1 MYHLIT
7 EQTEKLEMEAKCCW
21 VRKENLELPLG
32 REELKLGILALI
44 FFTQTIIECQISFMP
59 YVMNTQERANFTCL
73 IIYRRIKFNR

>member
-21 VRKENLELPLG
+21 VRKENLEL
-32 REELKLGILALI
+32 ELKLGILALI

-59 YVMNTQERANFTCL
+59 YIMNILEGANFTCL